1 MSTPA
6 ENWSTTSVPV
16 PVNSGR
22 GIVSNFS
29 ARRLE
34 GVGVFQRHP
43 LGSSAL
49 LVPPGCIS
57 AYAGA
62 SAPGGWL
69 ICNGQQV
76 DRQIY
81 ANLFSVIGTIYGN
94 GDGSTTFNVP
104 NLKGRHIMGVDST
117 ASEFDVLGETGGE
130 KKHLLTVDEMP
141 THSHNVIDPGHA
153 HGITDP
159 GHQHGYSNNSGDQ
172 NVNTLTTQ
180 NDAADQIEY
189 PQLTSINTTGITIN
203 TNTTG
208 ITLGSTGGN
217 QSHYVLD
224 PFMAMHYII
233 KV

>member
-22 GIVSNFS
+22 GIVSNFT

-34 GVGVFQRHP
+34 GVGVYQRHP

-49 LVPPGCIS
+49 LVPTGSIT

-69 ICNGQQV
+69 ICNGQAI

-81 ANLFSVIGTIYGN
+81 YNLFNVIGTLYGS
-94 GDGSTTFNVP
+94 GDGETTFNVP
-104 NLKGRHIMGVDST
+104 NLKGRHIMGVDVSQE
-117 ASEFDVLGETGGE
+117 EFDVRGETGGE
-130 KKHLLTVDEMP
+130 KKHLLTIDEMP
-141 THSHNVIDPGHA
+141 SHNHNVIDPGHN
-153 HGITDP
+153 HGVTDP
-159 GHQHGYSNNSGDQ
+159 GHQHSYSNNSGNQ
-172 NVNTLTTQ
+172 AVNTLTTQ
-180 NDAADQIEY
+180 ADAADQVEY
-189 PQLTSINTTGITIN
+189 GQLTSINTTGISIN

-208 ITLGSTGGN
+208 ITLGNTGGS
-217 QSHYVLD
+217 QAHYVLD
-224 PFMAMHYII
+224 PYMALHYII

>member
-6 ENWSTTSVPV
+6 SDFSSTSVPV

-22 GIVSNFS
+22 NIVSNFS

-43 LGSSAL
+43 MGSSAL

-62 SAPGGWL
+62 AAPGGWL
-69 ICNGQQV
+69 ICNGQEI

-81 ANLFSVIGTIYGN
+81 SNLFAVIGTLYGS

-104 NLKGRHIMGVDST
+104 NLKGRHIMGIDVSQT
-117 ASEFDVLGETGGE
+117 EFDVRGETGGE
-130 KKHLLTVDEMP
+130 VKHTLTIDEMP
-141 THSHNVIDPGHA
+141 THNHNVIDPGHN
-153 HGITDP
+153 HGVTDP
-159 GHQHGYSNNSGDQ
+159 GHQHGYANNAGDQ
-172 NVNTLTTQ
+172 GVTGGFSS
-180 NDAADQIEY
+180 AADEPEY
-189 PQLTSINTTGITIN
+189 GQLTSINTTGISIN

-208 ITLGSTGGN
+208 ITLGNTGGS
-217 QSHYVLD
+217 QAHYVLD
-224 PFMAMHYII
+224 PYMALHYII

>member
-1 MSTPA
+1 MSTPS
-6 ENWSTTSVPV
+6 ENWTTTSTPV

-69 ICNGQQV
+69 ICNGQAI

-81 ANLFSVIGTIYGN
+81 YNLFNVIGTLYGS
-94 GDGSTTFNVP
+94 GDGETTFNVP
-104 NLKGRHIMGVDST
+104 NLKGRHIMGIDASL
-117 ASEFDVLGETGGE
+117 SEFDVRGETGGE
-130 KKHLLTVDEMP
+130 IKHTLTIDEMP
-141 THSHNVIDPGHA
+141 THSHNVNDPGHN
-153 HGITDP
+153 HGVTDP
-159 GHQHGYSNNSGDQ
+159 GHRHEYANNAGDQ
-172 NVNTLTTQ
+172 SVTPGFSSAADEPEYGQYTSYSFTGVSVNT
-180 NDAADQIEY
+180 N
-189 PQLTSINTTGITIN
+189 ITNIS
-203 TNTTG
+203 
-208 ITLGSTGGN
+208 LGNTGGS
-217 QSHYVLD
+217 QAHYVLD
-224 PFMAMHYII
+224 PYMALHYII